1 MRLTRR
7 AFLSGSAAVALS
19 ATTGLAQQRRL
30 FDSHCHI
37 IDHRFPIVA
46 NQGYTPPHFP
56 LEDYLA
62 QAKPLGVVAGAVV
75 SGSFQAEDQTYL
87 MDILPKLGPA
97 WVGVTQIP
105 NDYPDAEIAKLG
117 KLGVRAV
124 RFNVFR
130 GRIDS
135 VDDIVALATR
145 AHSVA
150 GWHSEIYAD
159 AAALAPH
166 VDKLSKLPQ
175 LCVDHLGMTE
185 AGVPVLL
192 DLVAAGCKVKATGFG
207 RVKLDVPKTL
217 EAIAKKSPNALV
229 FGTDI
234 PSTRAARP
242 FEAVRHRSGRA
253 RARPRARPEG
263 VLGQSARALQGQGRM
278 KIKANG
284 ITFNFEISGR
294 DNAPWLI
301 FSNSLATNLHMWDPQ
316 AADLKNEFRMLRYD
330 QRGHGETEA
339 TVRPLHLR
347 TSLRRCDRADGCARH
362 PDART
367 GAACRWAAPPA
378 WVSFRSIRT
387 ASTAW
392 CSATIPDARRR
403 KPTSSGRSASQWRRR
418 TAWQRCWNRPC
429 SAGFRLKR

>member
-7 AFLSGSAAVALS
+7 AFLSGAAAAALS
-19 ATTGLAQQRRL
+19 ATAGLAQQRRL

-97 WVGVTQIP
+97 WAGVTQIP
-105 NDYPDAEIAKLG
+105 NDYPDAEIARLG

-159 AAALAPH
+159 AASLAPH

-217 EAIAKKSPNALV
+217 EAIARKNPNALM

-242 FEAVRHRSGRA
+242 FEAADIDLVER
-253 RARPRARPEG
+253 
-263 VLGQSARALQGQGRM
+263 VLGRELAQKAFWDNPLALYRV
-278 KIKANG
+278 KVA
-284 ITFNFEISGR
+284 
-294 DNAPWLI
+294 
-301 FSNSLATNLHMWDPQ
+301 
-316 AADLKNEFRMLRYD
+316 
-330 QRGHGETEA
+330 
-339 TVRPLHLR
+339 
-347 TSLRRCDRADGCARH
+347 
-362 PDART
+362 
-367 GAACRWAAPPA
+367 
-378 WVSFRSIRT
+378 
-387 ASTAW
+387 
-392 CSATIPDARRR
+392 
-403 KPTSSGRSASQWRRR
+403 
-418 TAWQRCWNRPC
+418 
-429 SAGFRLKR
+429 

>member
-1 MRLTRR
+1 MRLMPMRLTRR
-7 AFLSGSAAVALS
+7 TFLSGSAAAALS
-19 ATTGLAQQRRL
+19 ATTGFAQQRRL

-62 QAKPLGVVAGAVV
+62 QAKPLGVLAGAVV

-105 NDYPDAEIAKLG
+105 NNYPDAEIAKLG

-207 RVKLDVPKTL
+207 RAKLDVPKTL
-217 EAIAKKSPNALV
+217 EAIAKKNPNALV

-242 FEAVRHRSGRA
+242 FEAADIDLVER
-253 RARPRARPEG
+253 
-263 VLGQSARALQGQGRM
+263 VLGRELAQKAFWDNPLALYKV
-278 KIKANG
+278 KIA
-284 ITFNFEISGR
+284 
-294 DNAPWLI
+294 
-301 FSNSLATNLHMWDPQ
+301 
-316 AADLKNEFRMLRYD
+316 
-330 QRGHGETEA
+330 
-339 TVRPLHLR
+339 
-347 TSLRRCDRADGCARH
+347 
-362 PDART
+362 
-367 GAACRWAAPPA
+367 
-378 WVSFRSIRT
+378 
-387 ASTAW
+387 
-392 CSATIPDARRR
+392 
-403 KPTSSGRSASQWRRR
+403 
-418 TAWQRCWNRPC
+418 
-429 SAGFRLKR
+429 

>member
-7 AFLSGSAAVALS
+7 DFLAGSAAAALS
-19 ATTGLAQQRRL
+19 ATAGFAQQRRL

-46 NQGYTPPHFP
+46 NQGYTPPNFP

-87 MDILPKLGPA
+87 MDLLPKLGPT

-105 NDYPDAEIAKLG
+105 NDYPDAEIARLG

-145 AHSVA
+145 CDAVA

-159 AAALAPH
+159 AAALKPH
-166 VDKLSKLPQ
+166 VDKLSKLPRFSI
-175 LCVDHLGMTE
+175 DHLGMTE
-185 AGVPVLL
+185 AGLPVLL
-192 DLVAAGCKVKATGFG
+192 DLVAAGWKVKATGFG
-207 RVKLDVPKTL
+207 RVKMDVPKAL
-217 EAIAKKSPNALV
+217 EAIAKKSPHALV

-242 FEAVRHRSGRA
+242 FAASDIDLVEN
-253 RARPRARPEG
+253 
-263 VLGQSARALQGQGRM
+263 VLGKELAAMAFWDNPLALYRV
-278 KIKANG
+278 KFA
-284 ITFNFEISGR
+284 
-294 DNAPWLI
+294 
-301 FSNSLATNLHMWDPQ
+301 
-316 AADLKNEFRMLRYD
+316 
-330 QRGHGETEA
+330 
-339 TVRPLHLR
+339 
-347 TSLRRCDRADGCARH
+347 
-362 PDART
+362 
-367 GAACRWAAPPA
+367 
-378 WVSFRSIRT
+378 
-387 ASTAW
+387 
-392 CSATIPDARRR
+392 
-403 KPTSSGRSASQWRRR
+403 
-418 TAWQRCWNRPC
+418 
-429 SAGFRLKR
+429 

>member
-1 MRLTRR
+1 MLNRR
-7 AFLSGSAAVALS
+7 SFLSGSAALALS
-19 ATTGLAQQRRL
+19 ATSGHAQQRRL

-105 NDYPDAEIAKLG
+105 NDYPDAEIVKLG

-135 VDDIVALATR
+135 VDDIVALASR
-145 AHSVA
+145 AHSIA

-217 EAIAKKSPNALV
+217 EAIAKKSPKALV

-242 FEAVRHRSGRA
+242 FEAADIDLIER
-253 RARPRARPEG
+253 
-263 VLGQSARALQGQGRM
+263 VLGTELAQKAFWDNPLALYRV
-278 KIKANG
+278 KIA
-284 ITFNFEISGR
+284 
-294 DNAPWLI
+294 
-301 FSNSLATNLHMWDPQ
+301 
-316 AADLKNEFRMLRYD
+316 
-330 QRGHGETEA
+330 
-339 TVRPLHLR
+339 
-347 TSLRRCDRADGCARH
+347 
-362 PDART
+362 
-367 GAACRWAAPPA
+367 
-378 WVSFRSIRT
+378 
-387 ASTAW
+387 
-392 CSATIPDARRR
+392 
-403 KPTSSGRSASQWRRR
+403 
-418 TAWQRCWNRPC
+418 
-429 SAGFRLKR
+429 

>member
-7 AFLSGSAAVALS
+7 SFLSGSGAVVLS
-19 ATTGLAQQRRL
+19 GTSGLTQQRRL

-105 NDYPDAEIAKLG
+105 NDYPDAEITRLG

-145 AHSVA
+145 VHAVA

-166 VDKLSKLPQ
+166 VDKLAKLPQ

-185 AGVPVLL
+185 TGVPALL

-217 EAIAKKSPNALV
+217 EAVARKNPNALV

-234 PSTRAARP
+234 PSTRAQRP
-242 FEAVRHRSGRA
+242 FMVSDIDLIEKVIGPELA
-253 RARPRARPEG
+253 RKAFWDNP
-263 VLGQSARALQGQGRM
+263 LALYRV
-278 KIKANG
+278 K
-284 ITFNFEISGR
+284 
-294 DNAPWLI
+294 
-301 FSNSLATNLHMWDPQ
+301 
-316 AADLKNEFRMLRYD
+316 
-330 QRGHGETEA
+330 A
-339 TVRPLHLR
+339 TV
-347 TSLRRCDRADGCARH
+347 
-362 PDART
+362 
-367 GAACRWAAPPA
+367 
-378 WVSFRSIRT
+378 
-387 ASTAW
+387 
-392 CSATIPDARRR
+392 
-403 KPTSSGRSASQWRRR
+403 
-418 TAWQRCWNRPC
+418 
-429 SAGFRLKR
+429 AG

>member
-7 AFLSGSAAVALS
+7 SVLSGSAAVALS
-19 ATTGLAQQRRL
+19 AKAGLSQQRRL

-37 IDHRFPIVA
+37 IDHRFPIVP

-56 LEDYLA
+56 LEDYLTR
-62 QAKPLGVVAGAVV
+62 AKPLGIVAGAVV

-97 WVGVTQIP
+97 WAGVTQIP
-105 NDYPDAEIAKLG
+105 NDYPEVEIARLG

-150 GWHSEIYAD
+150 GWHSEMYVD

-217 EAIAKKSPNALV
+217 EAIARKNPNALV
-229 FGTDI
+229 FGSDM

-242 FEAVRHRSGRA
+242 FEAADIDLVER
-253 RARPRARPEG
+253 
-263 VLGQSARALQGQGRM
+263 VLGWELAQKAFWDNPLALY
-278 KIKANG
+278 KVKVA
-284 ITFNFEISGR
+284 
-294 DNAPWLI
+294 
-301 FSNSLATNLHMWDPQ
+301 
-316 AADLKNEFRMLRYD
+316 
-330 QRGHGETEA
+330 
-339 TVRPLHLR
+339 
-347 TSLRRCDRADGCARH
+347 
-362 PDART
+362 
-367 GAACRWAAPPA
+367 
-378 WVSFRSIRT
+378 
-387 ASTAW
+387 
-392 CSATIPDARRR
+392 
-403 KPTSSGRSASQWRRR
+403 
-418 TAWQRCWNRPC
+418 
-429 SAGFRLKR
+429 

>member
-7 AFLSGSAAVALS
+7 SFLSGSGAVVLS
-19 ATTGLAQQRRL
+19 GTSGLTQQRRL

-105 NDYPDAEIAKLG
+105 NDYPDAEIARLG

-145 AHSVA
+145 VHAVA

-166 VDKLSKLPQ
+166 VDKLAKLPQ

-185 AGVPVLL
+185 TGVPALL

-217 EAIAKKSPNALV
+217 EAVARKNPNALV

-242 FEAVRHRSGRA
+242 FEAADIDLVER
-253 RARPRARPEG
+253 
-263 VLGQSARALQGQGRM
+263 VLGRELAQKAFWDNPLALYRV
-278 KIKANG
+278 KVA
-284 ITFNFEISGR
+284 
-294 DNAPWLI
+294 
-301 FSNSLATNLHMWDPQ
+301 
-316 AADLKNEFRMLRYD
+316 
-330 QRGHGETEA
+330 
-339 TVRPLHLR
+339 
-347 TSLRRCDRADGCARH
+347 
-362 PDART
+362 
-367 GAACRWAAPPA
+367 
-378 WVSFRSIRT
+378 
-387 ASTAW
+387 
-392 CSATIPDARRR
+392 
-403 KPTSSGRSASQWRRR
+403 
-418 TAWQRCWNRPC
+418 
-429 SAGFRLKR
+429 